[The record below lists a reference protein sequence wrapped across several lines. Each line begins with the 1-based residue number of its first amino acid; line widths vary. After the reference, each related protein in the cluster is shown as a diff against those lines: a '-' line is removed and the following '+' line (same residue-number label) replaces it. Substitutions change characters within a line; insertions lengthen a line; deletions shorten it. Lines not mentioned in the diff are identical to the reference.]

1 MQATAA
7 HPRDAWPHGPVLLY
21 DGTCGFCTAS
31 VRFILAHERQRSLS
45 FASLQGALASTIR
58 SEHPW
63 LNEVD
68 SIVWVE
74 PTADGRRLVYVRSLA
89 ALRVARYLGGLWR
102 FLAIAYLVPR
112 AARDRAYDA
121 IARRRRRLLPDVCE
135 LPTAS
140 NRRRFLD

>member
-1 MQATAA
+1 MMQGTAA
-7 HPRDAWPHGPVLLY
+7 HPTDAWPRGPVLLY

-31 VRFILAHERQRSLS
+31 VRFILAHERHRSLS

-58 SEHPW
+58 SEQPW
-63 LNEVD
+63 LNDVD

-74 PTADGRRLVYVRSLA
+74 RTADGRRLVYVRSTA

-102 FLAIAYLVPR
+102 FLAIADLIPR

-121 IARRRRRLLPDVCE
+121 IAR
-135 LPTAS
+135 
-140 NRRRFLD
+140 